1 MAYAGLLFASGKPW
15 LLRGL
20 MGSAETTGLL
30 ELRRLCIEPWKHG
43 GEVTGTVFR
52 AIRAAEIRAAVLH
65 ELRFL
70 GTEPLALIG
79 GPTNRPLRLFDESER
94 PVRQRL
100 VPAAKPPKKKGRP
113 GKPDAHYEGVA
124 LEYLERCENPFR
136 CPTKELAE
144 RRGVPY
150 ATMRDWVSGAR
161 RRGYLGPGRQG
172 RAGATPGPLLLRK
185 RKPNGSRINA
195 S

>member
-1 MAYAGLLFASGKPW
+1 
-15 LLRGL
+15 
-20 MGSAETTGLL
+20 MG
-30 ELRRLCIEPWKHG
+30 IEPWKHG
-43 GEVTGTVFR
+43 GKVTGTVFR
-52 AIRAAEIRAAVLH
+52 AIRAAEIQAAVLY

-94 PVRQRL
+94 PVPPEARPCGQ
-100 VPAAKPPKKKGRP
+100 AAEKESRP

-124 LEYLERCENPFR
+124 LEYLERCENRSR

-144 RRGVPY
+144 PRGVPY

-172 RAGATPGPLLLRK
+172 RAGATPGPLLL
-185 RKPNGSRINA
+185 P
-195 S
+195 

>member
-1 MAYAGLLFASGKPW
+1 VAANARDASHYPARFREASVTTWITTEEEVAYAGLLFASGKPW

-43 GEVTGTVFR
+43 GEVTGTVFG
-52 AIRAAEIRAAVLH
+52 AIRAAEIRAAVLY

-79 GPTNRPLRLFDESER
+79 GPTNRPLRLLDESER

-100 VPAAKPPKKKGRP
+100 VPAAKPPKRKAAPANQTRI
-113 GKPDAHYEGVA
+113 
-124 LEYLERCENPFR
+124 
-136 CPTKELAE
+136 
-144 RRGVPY
+144 
-150 ATMRDWVSGAR
+150 MRE
-161 RRGYLGPGRQG
+161 
-172 RAGATPGPLLLRK
+172 
-185 RKPNGSRINA
+185 SRLSI
-195 S
+195 